1 MNSTTYMLKHTDAFI
16 ATVFASAPNL
26 IEAYSGLVSAYG
38 SNVDQY
44 RDYWESH
51 GLVFNKAQ
59 IIYLLTYTNMMGF
72 TPKHMSKEWV
82 LLNYD
87 AYQRLL
93 PDNNPAKDDLDAI
106 VDVIVQNQDK
116 FNQELDISR
125 VLYPRDFLMD
135 NLAQLE
141 TSMVE
146 LDGEF
151 GLFCK
156 CVVQLAG
163 AILTAEQKARDTLK
177 VLKAV

>member
-1 MNSTTYMLKHTDAFI
+1 MDATTYMLKHTDAFV
-16 ATVFASAPNL
+16 AEVFKDKPRL
-26 IEAYSGLVSAYG
+26 IIAYSDLVPAYG

-44 RDYWESH
+44 REYWESK
-51 GLVFNKAQ
+51 GLDFNKAQ
-59 IIYLLTYTNMMGF
+59 IIYLLTYTLEFGLSPKHTSRDWVVDNYDKYKGMLPGV
-72 TPKHMSKEWV
+72 TPKS
-82 LLNYD
+82 
-87 AYQRLL
+87 
-93 PDNNPAKDDLDAI
+93 DLEAI

-156 CVVQLAG
+156 CVVQLMM
-163 AILTAEQKARDTLK
+163 AIFTAEQKARDAVKVIETL
-177 VLKAV
+177 